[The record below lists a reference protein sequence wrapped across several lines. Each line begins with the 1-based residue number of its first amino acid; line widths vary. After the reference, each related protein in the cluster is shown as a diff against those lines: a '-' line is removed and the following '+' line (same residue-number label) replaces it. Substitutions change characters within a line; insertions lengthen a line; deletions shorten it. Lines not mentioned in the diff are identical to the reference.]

1 MHDHMLSGAP
11 TPSGIETP
19 RPDFQDKR
27 MPGIM
32 HSYFGQVG
40 KQASSKF
47 SRSFKQSVAADAQAV
62 TTTAVDAGLESYPSK
77 HIRPNNRKMRSHS
90 AASLDSLVKVDR
102 SQIIDTPP
110 ASDDMNFDAQDT
122 PQDNWTQPPTPISSD
137 PYEVQKD
144 GGSAENGGP
153 LADGGLASITQA
165 LRNFVRPKTQ
175 ASRHQSLPTSSLM
188 RGSVPAAHISN
199 PTSSTQSPQ
208 STCPSSPP
216 PKTMP
221 SSTSIKELN
230 KLTLDAAPE
239 SREKNTPP
247 LTPRAL
253 SQADPAGA
261 RSPRSNASAT
271 ASEDGA
277 NSQRTSTK
285 QDTKHDEPATKGA
298 PRGKLKVKIS
308 QGRGLRPSVEPYCVC
323 VFEWNEYISQGPKN
337 DQMDVDTDD
346 KRPNMASI
354 PIKRTDSE
362 IGRSM
367 AIPMRSRQS
376 STNGLEDRG
385 MEKVTDPQWDGE
397 ATL

>member
-1 MHDHMLSGAP
+1 MQENILSGAP
-11 TPSGIETP
+11 TPSGMETP

-27 MPGIM
+27 LPGIM

-47 SRSFKQSVAADAQAV
+47 SKSFKQSVAADAQAV
-62 TTTAVDAGLESYPSK
+62 TTPAVDAGLESYPSK
-77 HIRPNNRKMRSHS
+77 RTRRRSRQARSHS

-110 ASDDMNFDAQDT
+110 ASDDMNFDTQD
-122 PQDNWTQPPTPISSD
+122 QSHENWTQPPTPISSD

-153 LADGGLASITQA
+153 LADGGFASITQA

-188 RGSVPAAHISN
+188 RGSVAAAHFSN
-199 PTSSTQSPQ
+199 PTSSAQSPK
-208 STCPSSPP
+208 STRPSSPP
-216 PKTMP
+216 PSQTMP
-221 SSTSIKELN
+221 SSISVKELN
-230 KLTLDAAPE
+230 KLTLDAAAE

-253 SQADPAGA
+253 SQADPA

-277 NSQRTSTK
+277 SSQHTSTK
-285 QDTKHDEPATKGA
+285 PSDPVPTGV
-298 PRGKLKVKIS
+298 PRGKLKVRIS
-308 QGRGLRPSVEPYCVC
+308 EGRGLRPSVEPYCVC
-323 VFEWNEYISQGPKN
+323 VFEWNEYISQGPKH
-337 DQMDVDTDD
+337 DHMEVDSDN
-346 KRPNMASI
+346 KRPNLSSM
-354 PIKRTDSE
+354 PMKRTDSE
-362 IGRSM
+362 VGRSV

-376 STNGLEDRG
+376 STNGLEENRG
-385 MEKVTDPQWDGE
+385 IEKVTDPRWDDE